1 MENQNRDLIADER
14 QTSKKTV
21 ANHGEEIELLAT
33 MLNLYINGF
42 SLTGSLNDQNTDIN
56 WVWLFLLTRS
66 FHSLRCS
73 VELMQKGYYAQTMAL
88 LRMVTEAYFLCGNTK
103 KNPIIADAI
112 LRNKPNRPDGT
123 TRFNYKK
130 LADDMGASVM
140 YEKDY
145 AFECKFSHFTALSAG
160 IMTIEIDSHSRE
172 LTPVPVYD
180 KVLFLACC
188 ELALKNGRLLAQFVY
203 ELLHDLSEEKA
214 KNWLNKSTDGIEEID
229 HWLDDLKQKYGGDP
243 QQP

>member
-1 MENQNRDLIADER
+1 MENISRDLIADET
-14 QTSKKTV
+14 QTAKKTI
-21 ANHGEEIELLAT
+21 ANHGREIELLAT

-42 SLTGSLNDQNTDIN
+42 SMTGSLNDQNTDTN

-73 VELMQKGYYAQTMAL
+73 VGLMQKGYYAQAMAL
-88 LRMVTEAYFLCGNTK
+88 LRMVTENYFLCGNAK
-103 KNPIIADAI
+103 VNPTIADGI

-130 LADDMGASVM
+130 LADDMGARVM

-172 LTPVPVYD
+172 LTPVPVYN

-188 ELALKNGRLLAQFVY
+188 ELALKNGRLMSQFVY

-214 KNWLNKSTDGIEEID
+214 DNWLNKSTDGIKEID
-229 HWLDDLKQKYGGDP
+229 HWLTDLKQK
-243 QQP
+243 